1 MALKTAVKISIL
13 TVMEFTSYQ
22 HVYSTCLVVSSILP
36 VMYIEGGHLQDFLI
50 LSDQHVIR
58 RVVLHMF

>member
-1 MALKTAVKISIL
+1 MVFKAAVKINIL

-22 HVYSTCLVVSSILP
+22 HVYSTCLVVSSILL
-36 VMYIEGGHLQDFLI
+36 VMYIEGGHLQDFPI
-50 LSDQHVIR
+50 WSDQHVIR